1 MDFRKLLAKNNS
13 IDIETCLPYGL
24 IIVTSDGMISW
35 VNEQFLE
42 DMDTQKDIVIS
53 SHIDIFFEGG
63 FEAIE
68 HSVKFKQ
75 KEYIVRSETKESF
88 EILAKEVDYG
98 YVADIRKV
106 SGKAAYT
113 GRVIQQE
120 SPVSKDKNNLIIK
133 IANDIKSPLQSIIG
147 FSQALLDGLGGAINE
162 KQEKYTK
169 IIYKNSDELLYLTDK
184 FTELAK
190 TEMNLIEKDYKVLDF
205 VNLVQSVVKFMEQLH
220 NDSAVEIK
228 FEADSS
234 IRKTFRADEN
244 GVKLVVQNILESV
257 LRYMDIGSINV
268 ILSIP
273 STSLLE
279 QAALNNGVLISFVC
293 SGMSLSETEI
303 NTIFNPYTTT
313 EGLSKRFIAR
323 SIALASVKNIVNA
336 MSGQIWV
343 TSEVLKNTTFNILIP
358 IHERD

>member
-1 MDFRKLLAKNNS
+1 
-13 IDIETCLPYGL
+13 
-24 IIVTSDGMISW
+24 
-35 VNEQFLE
+35 
-42 DMDTQKDIVIS
+42 
-53 SHIDIFFEGG
+53 
-63 FEAIE
+63 
-68 HSVKFKQ
+68 
-75 KEYIVRSETKESF
+75 
-88 EILAKEVDYG
+88 
-98 YVADIRKV
+98 
-106 SGKAAYT
+106 
-113 GRVIQQE
+113 
-120 SPVSKDKNNLIIK
+120 
-133 IANDIKSPLQSIIG
+133 
-147 FSQALLDGLGGAINE
+147 
-162 KQEKYTK
+162 
-169 IIYKNSDELLYLTDK
+169 
-184 FTELAK
+184 
-190 TEMNLIEKDYKVLDF
+190 MNLIEKDYKVLDF